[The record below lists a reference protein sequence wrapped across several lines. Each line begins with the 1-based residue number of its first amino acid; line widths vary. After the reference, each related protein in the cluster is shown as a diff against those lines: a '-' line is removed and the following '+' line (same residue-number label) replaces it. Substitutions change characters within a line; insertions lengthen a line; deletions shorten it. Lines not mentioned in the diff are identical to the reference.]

1 MLLLEGRFCGIY
13 EFWATLEMAERTNR
27 EIMTTA
33 VTTFCFVVSGFLVTR
48 RMTPSTRRYK
58 IIGASSRPAD
68 SAFSSDDA
76 AKYVS
81 VFIPYSVP

>member
-33 VTTFCFVVSGFLVTR
+33 VTTFCFVVSGFLVSR
-48 RMTPSTRRYK
+48 RMTPSTTKYRMT
-58 IIGASSRPAD
+58 GASNRPRD
-68 SAFSSDDA
+68 RAFSSDDA